1 MQKLT
6 ASKFHFEPPFI
17 HSNTSSARASSMGGT
32 SRPTAFGGLEVDHQ
46 LELGPC

>member
-1 MQKLT
+1 L
-6 ASKFHFEPPFI
+6 AP
-17 HSNTSSARASSMGGT
+17 ASSMGGT